1 MPGGVGGG
9 ERPHYL
15 PVREGGGPHSF
26 FAFGLGLAFR
36 VGQFSFFTLAHF
48 SFIIDM
54 ALEPAPVDAYRPAQ
68 EQFDSSPN
76 PTPPA
81 SSRRDCRSPSAAMR
95 NICESQRK
103 PTYRPYSVTTSFYL
117 YTKVAFYHLPQTSPN
132 RLAFPRILHDHK

>member
-48 SFIIDM
+48 SFIIDRY
-54 ALEPAPVDAYRPAQ
+54 VG
-68 EQFDSSPN
+68 S
-76 PTPPA
+76 
-81 SSRRDCRSPSAAMR
+81 
-95 NICESQRK
+95 
-103 PTYRPYSVTTSFYL
+103 
-117 YTKVAFYHLPQTSPN
+117 
-132 RLAFPRILHDHK
+132 LHQGDPGDH